1 MLGVTFDGTDYILVN
16 IYNTDTGTEQIKA
29 LNKLHIFFISLN
41 IYQYKQIILVG
52 DFNLFLDTTLEV
64 RVDFPCLIKRE
75 ICSKIN

>member
-16 IYNTDTGTEQIKA
+16 IYNTDTGNEQIKA

-41 IYQYKQIILVG
+41 MYQYKQIILVG
-52 DFNLFLDTTLEV
+52 DFNLFLDTTLEA